1 MSSNVPSPL
10 KMQGLD
16 ELLTKDKENSLKSD
30 LNVKDSLKY
39 LNHQLS
45 IQGFPSYLNLKG
57 LKKEDATHVIECI
70 FALIQQHQKDNDYK
84 QEMMSELRKLALD
97 NDTLNSNMDKLK
109 QKYERSQH
117 ELKTLNNKIIEL
129 TQNNKAM
136 TRSNGTLK
144 EKIKHAQNTLQSLK
158 TQYVHEIRK
167 KEIELQKLKENLQ
180 KKFNGSMVNSGVRFH
195 LSNPL
200 SKIDMSTNRKSSNE
214 DMFSILISNYEN
226 SEKELHNE
234 NCLLRQ
240 TLYDIYKE
248 VELIL
253 GVEEDEQEFDPNN
266 SDEVTNILVQNE
278 YIKPEDAQFK
288 LPLSI
293 SREYLGQRINDLLEQ
308 FKEYIFSI
316 QDETNS
322 REQES
327 INNDEI
333 DNKSKD
339 ESNMQVDEDYSSSK
353 SSSFVK
359 EQERKLVYEELK
371 QEYLKIEKQKEQLET
386 EKKKFTEAA
395 VRMGKERALLAKEKE
410 SLENEKKSI
419 ESEKRKLTEEKN
431 KQNLIY
437 EISNTPVHH
446 QDISSYSSPIDN
458 NNEVSK
464 TPIKNSKINS
474 YSYSTNNDNNNNNN
488 NSNSNS
494 NNSNSNNS
502 SSNSNENENENNKLS
517 ETPINQS
524 QINSYSYSNTELSNT
539 PIAHSDKKS
548 FSYSSITSNLSTPIP
563 TKLSPHLNKPSYIDN
578 SLNITN
584 LKKSDPSSSP
594 APPHPLSSNSSSN
607 VPVMLSSSKPSRS
620 LRNIN
625 TRDEFLIRNKEK
637 DDISAILNQ
646 ALERINRNKQSFLS
660 LSKKYILRNN
670 S

>member
-1 MSSNVPSPL
+1 MMSSNVPSPL

-419 ESEKRKLTEEKN
+419 ESEK
-431 KQNLIY
+431 Q
-437 EISNTPVHH
+437 
-446 QDISSYSSPIDN
+446 
-458 NNEVSK
+458 
-464 TPIKNSKINS
+464 
-474 YSYSTNNDNNNNNN
+474 
-488 NSNSNS
+488 
-494 NNSNSNNS
+494 
-502 SSNSNENENENNKLS
+502 
-517 ETPINQS
+517 TPINQS

-660 LSKKYILRNN
+660 LSKTYSLRNN
-670 S
+670 SEFNS

>member
-1 MSSNVPSPL
+1 MMSSNVPSPL

-419 ESEKRKLTEEKN
+419 ESEK
-431 KQNLIY
+431 Q
-437 EISNTPVHH
+437 
-446 QDISSYSSPIDN
+446 
-458 NNEVSK
+458 
-464 TPIKNSKINS
+464 
-474 YSYSTNNDNNNNNN
+474 
-488 NSNSNS
+488 
-494 NNSNSNNS
+494 
-502 SSNSNENENENNKLS
+502 
-517 ETPINQS
+517 
-524 QINSYSYSNTELSNT
+524 LSNT

-660 LSKKYILRNN
+660 LSKTYSLRNN
-670 S
+670 SEFNS